1 MREKKT
7 GFLIAAMCFMYL
19 FVFSSICQAGNI
31 PAKGDSFPADNLKA
45 PETEKHQNYLG
56 LSESMET
63 FKIDDIQAEL
73 VLVQIFSMYCPIC
86 QREAPKVN
94 ELFRLIDEHD
104 FSGRIKILGIAPG
117 NSDFEVG
124 VFRDEYDIPFPLI
137 PDPYYEWHKL
147 MGEVGTPY
155 FLLVRLDNGEILM
168 NDLGAFGT
176 SQELYEKIM
185 QHID

>member
-1 MREKKT
+1 MKDKKA
-7 GFLIAAMCFMYL
+7 GFLIAVMVFMSL
-19 FVFSSICQAGNI
+19 FVFSGICLAVNI
-31 PAKGDSFPADNLKA
+31 PAKGDTFPSDQLEV
-45 PETEKHQNYLG
+45 PENEDYQNYLG
-56 LSESMET
+56 LSKSMET

-86 QREAPKVN
+86 QREATKVN
-94 ELFRLIDEHD
+94 ELFRLIGENDL
-104 FSGRIKILGIAPG
+104 SGRIKLLGIGPG

-155 FLLVRLDNGEILM
+155 FLLVQLDNRKILM
-168 NDLGAFGT
+168 NDLGPFGT
-176 SQELYEKIM
+176 PQELYEKII
-185 QHID
+185 QHLN